1 MRSRNQLASES
12 TFSCEKV
19 VFFFHYYLATFTC
32 LLFYIYVEIHRVGR
46 LVFDNFQQRQWYFSH
61 FVQTTRVCIH
71 TWCKTR
77 MHIGL
82 CCMLMALKWLPAT
95 MCSKKTTI
103 PHYTAFA
110 YDVVIQIQTK
120 SPRKQKIGR
129 LETNTRPVPN
139 NYRFPALCVHT
150 TSSKEGQIPQKEKS
164 HRSKHL
170 D

>member
-1 MRSRNQLASES
+1 MFVILYICWDTPSGKTGLWQLPIAS
-12 TFSCEKV
+12 V
-19 VFFFHYYLATFTC
+19 VFQPFRSNNACMHTY
-32 LLFYIYVEIHRVGR
+32 RV
-46 LVFDNFQQRQWYFSH
+46 Q
-61 FVQTTRVCIH
+61 
-71 TWCKTR
+71 TR

-110 YDVVIQIQTK
+110 YNVVIQIQTK
-120 SPRKQKIGR
+120 SLRKQKIGR

-170 D
+170 DWISSKETVDTERKKKKKKWVVYQQ